1 MPTSG
6 PSLSALSKSPS
17 GTHSTWIRQI
27 IYEGLRAYSK
37 AGVQTPS
44 LKPKGF
50 KSSKRNPLIPERLRT
65 KYPTYIYI
73 VVATNYIES
82 KRRLQEW
89 RQRSKGGFVISPCR
103 LLHVAY
109 ATIRIQAQDRDFIIF
124 LKEFFAVFQT
134 ARYNCTTDPRPGF
147 RDIPSVRGLD
157 CFVVSLVLF
166 SLYGVYIG
174 QRKDG
179 RNGKS

>member
-1 MPTSG
+1 M
-6 PSLSALSKSPS
+6 
-17 GTHSTWIRQI
+17 
-27 IYEGLRAYSK
+27 
-37 AGVQTPS
+37 
-44 LKPKGF
+44 
-50 KSSKRNPLIPERLRT
+50 
-65 KYPTYIYI
+65 
-73 VVATNYIES
+73 
-82 KRRLQEW
+82 
-89 RQRSKGGFVISPCR
+89 ISPCR

-109 ATIRIQAQDRDFIIF
+109 ATIRIF

>member
-1 MPTSG
+1 M
-6 PSLSALSKSPS
+6 
-17 GTHSTWIRQI
+17 
-27 IYEGLRAYSK
+27 
-37 AGVQTPS
+37 
-44 LKPKGF
+44 
-50 KSSKRNPLIPERLRT
+50 
-65 KYPTYIYI
+65 
-73 VVATNYIES
+73 
-82 KRRLQEW
+82 
-89 RQRSKGGFVISPCR
+89 ISPCR

-134 ARYNCTTDPRPGF
+134 AGYNCTTDPRPGF